1 MGDGVVVMAMVTIMG
16 VDTVAVTVAA
26 MGMGAVTDTDL
37 SWLLL
42 HDQSL
47 WHLLFIQVW
56 VVTPATATEL
66 ATTLATLLVMA
77 VATVAV
83 MGTADM
89 VKASG
94 SRPQAL
100 ACT

>member
-1 MGDGVVVMAMVTIMG
+1 MVDGVVVMAMVTITG
-16 VDTVAVTVAA
+16 VDTVAVTVVA

-37 SWLLL
+37 SLLL

-47 WHLLFIQVW
+47 SHLPFIQVW
-56 VVTPATATEL
+56 DVTPATVMEL
-66 ATTLATLLVMA
+66 VTTLVTGEAMA
-77 VATVAV
+77 VDTVVA

-100 ACT
+100 GCT